1 MTDQNFKRDGNNI
14 YTSVTISFKE
24 AILGGKV
31 AVKTLTKTIMLT
43 VPPGTQPGTV
53 LRLKGMGLSVGGQQ
67 GDQLVEVKV
76 SIPTNITEVQR
87 KLLEEWGND

>member
-24 AILGGKV
+24 AILGTK
-31 AVKTLTKTIMLT
+31 AQVKTLTKTIMLT
-43 VPPGTQPGTV
+43 IPPGTQPGTV

-76 SIPTNITEVQR
+76 SIPTDISEAQK
-87 KLLEEWGND
+87 KLLEEWGE